1 MIFNYRAH
9 ATKAHPRAGEWFEGK
24 PVKET
29 RPRKAPGPSYFAV
42 ALEKALSAW
51 ATKK

>member
-1 MIFNYRAH
+1 MTIYAAKPH
-9 ATKAHPRAGEWFEGK
+9 ASTFHPRAGVWEEK
-24 PVKET
+24 PRKET